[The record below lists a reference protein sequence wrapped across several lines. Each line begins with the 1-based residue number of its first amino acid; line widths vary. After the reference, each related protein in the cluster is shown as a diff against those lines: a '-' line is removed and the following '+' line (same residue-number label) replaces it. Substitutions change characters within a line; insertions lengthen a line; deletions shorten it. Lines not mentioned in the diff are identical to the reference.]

1 MPQTSKKSIAG
12 APAVK
17 TEQLQGTVLA
27 VDGNHLAVKM
37 ADGQIRTF
45 NVPESRRFLVDGK
58 ELKVGQLKPGT
69 QLTATVTSTRTPV
82 TDRTTTI
89 GSGKVWFVA
98 GNTVIVTLPNNE
110 NRQYTVDEN
119 YRFNVEGQKASVH
132 DLRKGMTISAAKIV
146 EEPRVEIASNTV
158 VTGEAPSQSPFR

>member
-1 MPQTSKKSIAG
+1 M
-12 APAVK
+12 
-17 TEQLQGTVLA
+17 
-27 VDGNHLAVKM
+27 
-37 ADGQIRTF
+37 
-45 NVPESRRFLVDGK
+45 PESRRFLVGGK